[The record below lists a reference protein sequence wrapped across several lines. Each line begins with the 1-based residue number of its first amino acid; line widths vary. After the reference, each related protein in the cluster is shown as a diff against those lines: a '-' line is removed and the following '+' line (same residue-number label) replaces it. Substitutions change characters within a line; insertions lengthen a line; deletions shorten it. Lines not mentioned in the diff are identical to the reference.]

1 MKNISK
7 RDPIASLNENFLIR
21 LQDVLV
27 ENLHV
32 GREEIPTIEAC
43 LEAFVRHEEKMQT
56 MISSNVNLENFK
68 KIHEVMKQMWVKKW
82 RNFTLNWHFIQLF
95 SSNQSDLLREFIFSG
110 PTSRPTLQDPKHMLN
125 IHERELKKI
134 EIEKEFE
141 HIKENY
147 KKNIVEPWDSD
158 RFYRMEKKLWI
169 YFLTEPRKV
178 LECIREVQARAA
190 QKGCSEYKA
199 LNIQGCS
206 KNYWKLWNLYKKFS
220 KSKGGKIRY

>member
-68 KIHEVMKQMWVKKW
+68 KIHEVMKQM
-82 RNFTLNWHFIQLF
+82 
-95 SSNQSDLLREFIFSG
+95 
-110 PTSRPTLQDPKHMLN
+110 
-125 IHERELKKI
+125 
-134 EIEKEFE
+134 
-141 HIKENY
+141 
-147 KKNIVEPWDSD
+147 
-158 RFYRMEKKLWI
+158 
-169 YFLTEPRKV
+169 
-178 LECIREVQARAA
+178 
-190 QKGCSEYKA
+190 
-199 LNIQGCS
+199 
-206 KNYWKLWNLYKKFS
+206 
-220 KSKGGKIRY
+220 